1 MSTTITSNQRIV
13 KYYGRSNYVDSND
26 ESLQTIRKEVNDICS
41 LVDNKKND
49 KRWKS
54 LSDDLT
60 NLEISLHASSSSQ
73 QHLEI
78 KQYQLDIINDSI
90 IPYIRELNTRI
101 TIEPSRY
108 DQLKNLLDI
117 LLHNNDANDQ
127 ETNHPAHILCK
138 IELLID
144 DVDRNSGFGI
154 WKSSLAG
161 SLRRAVKKQWDPIL
175 KDTQKALHFVGSK
188 LLMLGVVEVIGR
200 PLIMLYPLY
209 VISTDC
215 LQVIS
220 DMNLQQE
227 ELTMRTISQIPP
239 GKFLLIVKAFMLLW
253 ASFQVITILSMFNS
267 IGYSCLI
274 IGSLSLF
281 LSVSDE
287 RTKQVAPF
295 LSMHLKHVDKVI
307 DFLSVIEN
315 KMMNSF
321 NTNII
326 RNSINNN
333 NNNNNNNDNSNDN
346 NNNNSSNDNSNS
358 GPIIEEVD
366 DAGNVINHDENISKS
381 NELRQRKKK
390 SNV

>member
-1 MSTTITSNQRIV
+1 M
-13 KYYGRSNYVDSND
+13 
-26 ESLQTIRKEVNDICS
+26 
-41 LVDNKKND
+41 
-49 KRWKS
+49 
-54 LSDDLT
+54 
-60 NLEISLHASSSSQ
+60 
-73 QHLEI
+73 
-78 KQYQLDIINDSI
+78 
-90 IPYIRELNTRI
+90 
-101 TIEPSRY
+101 
-108 DQLKNLLDI
+108 
-117 LLHNNDANDQ
+117 HNNDANDQ

-138 IELLID
+138 IELIID
-144 DVDRNSGFGI
+144 DIDNNSGFGL
-154 WKSSLAG
+154 WKSSLAS

-175 KDTQKALHFVGSK
+175 KDTQKALQLVGSK

-239 GKFLLIVKAFMLLW
+239 AKFLLLVKAFMLLW

-274 IGSLSLF
+274 IGSISLF

-295 LSMHLKHVDKVI
+295 LSTHMKHLDNVMS
-307 DFLSVIEN
+307 FLSVIEN

-333 NNNNNNNDNSNDN
+333 NNNNNNNNSIN
-346 NNNNSSNDNSNS
+346 NNNNSNNNNNNNDNSS
-358 GPIIEEVD
+358 SPIIEEVD
-366 DAGNVINHDENISKS
+366 DAGNVINNDENISKS